1 MFISVWN
8 FPPLFS
14 SSINKA
20 WAELTQPLPQGVT
33 VVYLFL
39 QLSCTINAFF
49 CDIPNVI
56 QIWSTVTSFEEFAE
70 DLSQSETGKY
80 LSLFTMWWM
89 RHPLHVSQSLHN
101 PHRLYRVYRLCGKLG
116 LSITCFRFG
125 KIPTPTSFSL
135 ARRLWVFSDVVSE
148 W

>member
-14 SSINKA
+14 SSINRA
-20 WAELTQPLPQGVT
+20 WAELTQPLPQGVI

-39 QLSCTINAFF
+39 QLSCTIIAFF
-49 CDIPNVI
+49 GDIPNVI
-56 QIWSTVTSFEEFAE
+56 QIWSTLTRICRGFKPIRNEEILISFYNMVDATPVA
-70 DLSQSETGKY
+70 S
-80 LSLFTMWWM
+80 
-89 RHPLHVSQSLHN
+89 VSQSLHS

-125 KIPTPTSFSL
+125 KIPPPTSFSL
-135 ARRLWVFSDVVSE
+135 TRRFWVFVVVVSE